1 MRDVVVVGAGPAG
14 LHAASRLAAAG
25 LDVALIEA
33 QAQLGQGAI
42 CSGVIGEEAF
52 SRFGL
57 PTSPVLT
64 AILSIQAISP
74 AGKTMEH
81 LGDAPLA
88 RVVDKAAFNRA
99 LGERAA
105 AAGARIEL
113 NQRVESIERNN
124 RHIDLRVRN
133 EKGERRVIK
142 ARVALIASGVNGCLN
157 RVLNLAR
164 PRQLL
169 RAMQAEVTLPG
180 KEGSAPTR
188 VFVGRSVAPGA
199 FAWEIPLGHGRAR
212 VGIMTHEDPRA
223 YFFALLRR
231 IAPGLDGSSVQAGQ
245 KAIAQVPV
253 GRSTAERLVAI
264 GEAAGHVKTSTGGG
278 IYYGLLSAEFAAE
291 VVLRAFRQGDFSA
304 SRFSDFERYWRSAF
318 GNELLTGYFAR
329 ELAGSLPDSA
339 LERIFDLVN
348 SRKILARLNGLL
360 KFDWHRR
367 ALLATLGSLMLARGG
382 NGHG

>member
-1 MRDVVVVGAGPAG
+1 
-14 LHAASRLAAAG
+14 
-25 LDVALIEA
+25 
-33 QAQLGQGAI
+33 
-42 CSGVIGEEAF
+42 
-52 SRFGL
+52 
-57 PTSPVLT
+57 
-64 AILSIQAISP
+64 
-74 AGKTMEH
+74 MEH

-133 EKGERRVIK
+133 EEGERRVIK
-142 ARVALIASGVNGCLN
+142 ARVAVIASGVNGCLN

-199 FAWEIPLGHGRAR
+199 FAWEIPLGRGRAR

-223 YFFALLRR
+223 YFLALLRR

-278 IYYGLLSAEFAAE
+278 GYFRRPFARIAPPSL
-291 VVLRAFRQGDFSA
+291 VPAFRHGGFSA
-304 SRFSDFERYWRSAF
+304 SRFSDFERYW
-318 GNELLTGYFAR
+318 
-329 ELAGSLPDSA
+329 
-339 LERIFDLVN
+339 
-348 SRKILARLNGLL
+348 
-360 KFDWHRR
+360 
-367 ALLATLGSLMLARGG
+367 
-382 NGHG
+382 